1 LSDPPQKPGETAGA
15 ADAREAARAALT
27 AGAAGVPGADRARLE
42 PIPIVGPD
50 AEPAGWFVGL
60 VDGERLIGF
69 IQLDAD
75 LVFHRAATF
84 GGPGQAAADWL
95 DPRRVL
101 ELAGPAMK
109 PGERPGRPVL
119 SYDAHPDR
127 IGWIVP
133 VTSAEGGTRRLMV
146 AGTSVFEMR
155 PATGIG

>member
-1 LSDPPQKPGETAGA
+1 MSDPPFEPGETAGA
-15 ADAREAARAALT
+15 ADAREAARTALT
-27 AGAAGVPGADRARLE
+27 TGAAGIPGADRARLE

-69 IQLDAD
+69 IQLDAY
-75 LVFHRAATF
+75 LAFRRAGSF
-84 GGPGQAAADWL
+84 GGAGQAAADWL

-101 ELAGPAMK
+101 ELAARAMK
-109 PGERPGRPVL
+109 PAERPGRPVL
-119 SYDAHPDR
+119 SYDTHPDR

-133 VTSAEGGTRRLMV
+133 LETSDGRTRRLMV

-155 PATGIG
+155 PPTGIG